1 MSTASCSG
9 CSEFWSIDVA
19 EITFPLPDLGEGLE
33 DAIILEWHVKVG
45 DRVERNDIL
54 VEVETTKSAVELPSP
69 QAGVVARLGGEEGD
83 TVLVGDPLITF
94 EVPDEAAGI
103 VGAVPTEARTEKRV
117 KLSLPDDD

>member
-1 MSTASCSG
+1 
-9 CSEFWSIDVA
+9 VA

-45 DRVERNDIL
+45 DRVERNDVL

-94 EVPDEAAGI
+94 EVADEAAGI
-103 VGAVPTEARTEKRV
+103 VGTVPSEDAAPAKRV